1 MLGAIVG
8 DIAGS
13 TREWDNI
20 KSKDFEL
27 LPESSFFT
35 DDTVMTLAVAQWLA
49 EDAAHEDAVLVRCMQ
64 DLGRRYPY
72 AGYGARFSGWLE
84 DEDPKPYNSWGNG
97 SGMRVSPVALYAESL
112 EECLGLAKRSAA
124 ITHNHPEG
132 IKGAQAVAAAAFMAG
147 RGASKAEIRTYI
159 ARTFGYDLNRSIA
172 EIRPLYEFT
181 ESCQGSVPEAII
193 AYLESTDF
201 EDAIRNAISIGG
213 DSDTIA
219 AMTGAIAGIEYGIPR
234 DMADFCWNK
243 LTPDLQEILI
253 RFENI

>member
-1 MLGAIVG
+1 M
-8 DIAGS
+8 
-13 TREWDNI
+13 
-20 KSKDFEL
+20 
-27 LPESSFFT
+27 
-35 DDTVMTLAVAQWLA
+35 
-49 EDAAHEDAVLVRCMQ
+49 
-64 DLGRRYPY
+64 
-72 AGYGARFSGWLE
+72 
-84 DEDPKPYNSWGNG
+84 
-97 SGMRVSPVALYAESL
+97 
-112 EECLGLAKRSAA
+112 AKRSAA